1 MFLNSSWVQYE
12 PKPIATTSKLS
23 KIRFMSFNVWFDDF
37 ALRQRALE
45 LCRLIK
51 EVSPDIICL
60 QEGK

>member
-1 MFLNSSWVQYE
+1 
-12 PKPIATTSKLS
+12 
-23 KIRFMSFNVWFDDF
+23 VWFDDF